1 MSETPTSTNT
11 PKNNAA
17 NGTVPTNNAP
27 KNNAPK
33 NNTRKNNNN
42 AAKNNA
48 AKNNA
53 PKNNAAKNNA
63 AKNNAPKN
71 NAANTAA
78 EPVAPADD
86 TGKLDENIEKITPLL
101 KKVQELQV
109 SYKDAKEE
117 DKPAIDTEF
126 QGVKSQVLELQST
139 ITEEL
144 ENTDLKK
151 NVLTHLEEKYPE
163 YHQIISDLGILNA
176 KEEAP
181 PTEAAPTEAAPT
193 EAPPTEAA
201 PTEAPPTEAPP
212 TEAAPTE
219 AAPAPV
225 PAVEEVAPTV
235 NKVNNNTSK
244 NNNQIG
250 GRKGRKGRKTRRRR
264 HH

>member
-17 NGTVPTNNAP
+17 NGTVPTNNASKNNTRKNKN

-33 NNTRKNNNN
+33 NNVN
-42 AAKNNA
+42 
-48 AKNNA
+48 KNNA
-53 PKNNAAKNNA
+53 PKNNVNKNNA
-63 AKNNAPKN
+63 
-71 NAANTAA
+71 AANTAA

-126 QGVKSQVLELQST
+126 QGVKSQVLELQSK
-139 ITEEL
+139 ITEDL
-144 ENTDLKK
+144 ENTDLNK

-163 YHQIISDLGILNA
+163 YHKIISDLGILNA
-176 KEEAP
+176 KEEAAPTEAAATEAP
-181 PTEAAPTEAAPT
+181 PTEAAATEEAPT

-201 PTEAPPTEAPP
+201 PTEE
-212 TEAAPTE
+212 
-219 AAPAPV
+219 APV
-225 PAVEEVAPTV
+225 PAVEEVAPVV

-250 GRKGRKGRKTRRRR
+250 GRKARKGRKTRRRR

>member
-1 MSETPTSTNT
+1 M
-11 PKNNAA
+11 
-17 NGTVPTNNAP
+17 
-27 KNNAPK
+27 
-33 NNTRKNNNN
+33 
-42 AAKNNA
+42 
-48 AKNNA
+48 
-53 PKNNAAKNNA
+53 
-63 AKNNAPKN
+63 
-71 NAANTAA
+71 
-78 EPVAPADD
+78 
-86 TGKLDENIEKITPLL
+86 

-176 KEEAP
+176 KEETA
-181 PTEAAPTEAAPT
+181 
-193 EAPPTEAA
+193 PTEAA

-212 TEAAPTE
+212 TEAPPTEAPPTEAPPTE

-225 PAVEEVAPTV
+225 PAVEEAVPTV
-235 NKVNNNTSK
+235 NKVNNNASK

>member
-27 KNNAPK
+27 KNNVPK

-48 AKNNA
+48 PKNNAANNNA

-63 AKNNAPKN
+63 PKNNA
-71 NAANTAA
+71 AANTAA

-181 PTEAAPTEAAPT
+181 PTEAP
-193 EAPPTEAA
+193 

-212 TEAAPTE
+212 TEAAP
-219 AAPAPV
+219 APV
-225 PAVEEVAPTV
+225 PAVEEAVPTV
-235 NKVNNNTSK
+235 NKVNNNASK

>member
-1 MSETPTSTNT
+1 M
-11 PKNNAA
+11 
-17 NGTVPTNNAP
+17 
-27 KNNAPK
+27 
-33 NNTRKNNNN
+33 
-42 AAKNNA
+42 
-48 AKNNA
+48 
-53 PKNNAAKNNA
+53 
-63 AKNNAPKN
+63 
-71 NAANTAA
+71 
-78 EPVAPADD
+78 
-86 TGKLDENIEKITPLL
+86 

-163 YHQIISDLGILNA
+163 YHQIISDLGILNN

-181 PTEAAPTEAAPT
+181 
-193 EAPPTEAA
+193 

-212 TEAAPTE
+212 TEAAATEAPPTE

-225 PAVEEVAPTV
+225 PAVEEAVPTV
-235 NKVNNNTSK
+235 NKVNNNASK

>member
-48 AKNNA
+48 PKNNTSSNNNAPKNNA
-53 PKNNAAKNNA
+53 PKNNA
-63 AKNNAPKN
+63 
-71 NAANTAA
+71 AANTAA

-86 TGKLDENIEKITPLL
+86 TGKLDEKIEKITPLL

-176 KEEAP
+176 KEEAA

-193 EAPPTEAA
+193 EAA
-201 PTEAPPTEAPP
+201 PTEA
-212 TEAAPTE
+212 
-219 AAPAPV
+219 APV

-250 GRKGRKGRKTRRRR
+250 GRKARKGRKTRRRR

>member
-1 MSETPTSTNT
+1 MSETSTNT

-27 KNNAPK
+27 KNN
-33 NNTRKNNNN
+33 TRKN
-42 AAKNNA
+42 KNNA

-53 PKNNAAKNNA
+53 PKNNVN
-63 AKNNAPKN
+63 KNNAPKN
-71 NAANTAA
+71 NVNKNNAPKNNTPKNNVNKNNAAANTAA

-163 YHQIISDLGILNA
+163 YHQIISDLGILNN

-181 PTEAAPTEAAPT
+181 
-193 EAPPTEAA
+193 

-212 TEAAPTE
+212 TEAAATE
-219 AAPAPV
+219 EAPV
-225 PAVEEVAPTV
+225 PAVEEVAPVV

-250 GRKGRKGRKTRRRR
+250 GRKARKGRKTRRRR

>member
-1 MSETPTSTNT
+1 MSEKPTSTNT

-42 AAKNNA
+42 AP
-48 AKNNA
+48 KNNA
-53 PKNNAAKNNA
+53 PKNNAP
-63 AKNNAPKN
+63 KNNAPKN
-71 NAANTAA
+71 NASNNNAPKNNKEANTAA

-144 ENTDLKK
+144 EHTDLNK

-176 KEEAP
+176 KTNEAASAEAADET
-181 PTEAAPTEAAPT
+181 TEAADAVEPASEEAAT
-193 EAPPTEAA
+193 N
-201 PTEAPPTEAPP
+201 
-212 TEAAPTE
+212 
-219 AAPAPV
+219 V
-225 PAVEEVAPTV
+225 
-235 NKVNNNTSK
+235 VNNNAANNAPK
-244 NNNQIG
+244 NNAANNNAPKNNAPKNNANATVANQTG